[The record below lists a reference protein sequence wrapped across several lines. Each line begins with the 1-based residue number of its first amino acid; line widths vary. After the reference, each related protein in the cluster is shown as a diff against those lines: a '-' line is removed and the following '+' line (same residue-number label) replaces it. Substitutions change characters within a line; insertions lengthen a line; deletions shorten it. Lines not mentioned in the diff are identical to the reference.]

1 MVECIVKL
9 LSRLNERELRIVYR
23 FIQGLLK

>member
-9 LSRLNERELRIVYR
+9 LGKLDERELRIVYR
-23 FIQGLLK
+23 FILGLLK